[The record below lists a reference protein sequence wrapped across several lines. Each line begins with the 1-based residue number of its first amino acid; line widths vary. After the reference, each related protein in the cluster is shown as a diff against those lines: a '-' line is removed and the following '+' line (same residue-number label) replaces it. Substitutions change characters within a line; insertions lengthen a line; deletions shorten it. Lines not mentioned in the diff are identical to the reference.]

1 MERGRPLA
9 RGEHAAARDE
19 HAARAARWQAALA
32 RWSSAIELR
41 PPQPSPAGGPIA
53 CIDLT
58 SRQTLV
64 DFHRLRTL
72 GLEDCEE
79 ALFAHE
85 AGHHIRYPHTLVR
98 ARQHARFLRS
108 ELAALAEAWELPQ
121 LAGAARAGQHDGLL
135 NLLYDLLINTDLR
148 PHYEAQFIRLY
159 TTLSQ
164 GGADP
169 IFGFYL
175 ALYEA
180 LWYLPDGTL
189 VSPAMAA
196 ALDRIAADWRTSA
209 SACAQFIV
217 NRPDNRC
224 LQLVR
229 FLIALRPFLAAGAQ
243 MAPEASPEGNDGFA
257 GELAPED
264 TARVLRPAP
273 GEEEARAWRRGAAP
287 GAAAGRSGEA
297 GAAGGLAGQPGQ
309 GGGDPVRDAQAVLAG
324 LCDATAVALATY
336 RRLAA
341 AAPVDPPRGMRPGTP
356 EVPGPPVEW
365 QIGDRFE
372 SIDWFATLTRGGV
385 AIPGYTLQRRTWLA
399 ADPTPGDQVVPWIE
413 LYVDSSGSMPDP
425 VRQLNHSILAGFVLV
440 DAAVAAG
447 GRVRVIVYSHHF
459 EAMPDFVQS
468 PRPAWGALLSYVGGG
483 TVFPWRELARSAK
496 RWRRTARV
504 VRVVISDADFCF
516 NFRAPEDPT
525 ARDDGLAE
533 AVEHGQVIALLDGGD
548 AATLDAVR
556 ARGVTV
562 VPVAGWGSL
571 PALAR
576 GLAAAL
582 YPTGEPS

>member
-1 MERGRPLA
+1 MKRGRPLA
-9 RGEHAAARDE
+9 RGELA
-19 HAARAARWQAALA
+19 AARAARWQAALE
-32 RWSSAIELR
+32 RWSGAIALR
-41 PPQPSPAGGPIA
+41 PPQPSPADGPIA

-58 SRQTLV
+58 TRQTLV
-64 DFHRLRTL
+64 DFRRLAAL

-108 ELAALAEAWELPQ
+108 ELSALAEAWELPN
-121 LAGAARAGQHDGLL
+121 LAGAARAGRHDGLL

-169 IFGFYL
+169 IFGYYL

-196 ALDRIAADWRTSA
+196 ALDRLAADWRTSA
-209 SACAQFIV
+209 AACAQFIV
-217 NRPDNRC
+217 NRPDNHC

-243 MAPEASPEGNDGFA
+243 MAAEASPEGTDGFG

-264 TARVLRPAP
+264 AARVLRPAP
-273 GEEEARAWRRGAAP
+273 GEEEARAWQRGATP
-287 GAAAGRSGEA
+287 GTRAGRSEA
-297 GAAGGLAGQPGQ
+297 TGAGGKAGQPGQ
-309 GGGDPVRDAQAVLAG
+309 SGGDPVRDAQAVLGG

-341 AAPVDPPRGMRPGTP
+341 QAPVEPPRGMRPGTP

-365 QIGDRFE
+365 QIGDRIE
-372 SIDWFATLTRGGV
+372 SIDWFATLTRSGV
-385 AIPGYTLQRRTWLA
+385 AIPGYTVQRRTWLP
-399 ADPTPGDQVVPWIE
+399 ADPTPGDQVVPWVE

-425 VRQLNHSILAGFVLV
+425 VRQLNHSILAGFILT

-483 TVFPWRELARSAK
+483 TVFPWRELHRSAQ
-496 RWRRTARV
+496 RWRRAARV
-504 VRVVISDADFCF
+504 VRVIISDADFSY
-516 NFRAPEDPT
+516 NFRAPEDLA
-525 ARDDGLAE
+525 ARDEGLAT
-533 AVEHGQVIALLDGGD
+533 AVQHGQVVALLDGGD
-548 AATLDAVR
+548 PATLDAVR
-556 ARGVTV
+556 ARGVEV
-562 VPVAGWGSL
+562 VPVSGWSSL
-571 PALAR
+571 PILAR

-582 YPTGEPS
+582 FPEGEPAPG